1 VNAFFPRDITRREF
15 IAGGIALVVVSRLGL
30 PARAAETGL
39 GFSGRAAQG
48 GLVIGHVPEGARV
61 WVNGEPVNSA
71 GGVFCFGFNYNDT
84 DAVPVRVVFAD
95 GSEVTRD
102 VTPETREFDV
112 QRIDGL
118 PQQFVTPPPEVE
130 ERVARD
136 ARAVVAARM
145 HDTDQL
151 WFAEELAWPIEGR
164 ITGNFGNYRILNGEP
179 RDPHYGVDIA
189 APEGTAI
196 AAPTGG
202 IVRLAEDLFL
212 SGNTIVLDH
221 GHGVSTTYL
230 HMSAMDVTVGDT
242 VARGDTIGRVG
253 ATGRAT
259 GPHLCWRMNWF
270 QKRLD
275 VALAASARA

>member
-1 VNAFFPRDITRREF
+1 MNAFFPRDITRRDF
-15 IAGGIALVVVSRLGL
+15 VAGTIALYLVSRLGL
-30 PARAAETGL
+30 PARAAESGL
-39 GFSGRAAQG
+39 RFSGKPAQG

-84 DAVPVRVVFAD
+84 AAVPVRVVFAD
-95 GSEVTRD
+95 GREETRD

-118 PQQFVTPPPEVE
+118 PQQFVTPPPEVA

-136 ARAVVAARM
+136 ARVVVEARM
-145 HDTDQL
+145 HDTDAL

-189 APEGTAI
+189 APEGTEI
-196 AAPTGG
+196 AAPTSG

-230 HMSAMDVTVGDT
+230 HMSAMDVAVGDT
-242 VARGDTIGRVG
+242 VARGQTIGRVG

-275 VALAASARA
+275 VALAASATA